1 MADWDPH
8 AFTLALLADLRANDG
23 VATSGPMAGR
33 HLLILTTK
41 GAKTGEPREA
51 ILASTR
57 DGDAYVVAGSKG
69 GSPQHP
75 SWFKNLEADPIVKI
89 EADGKVLEA
98 KAVVAAG
105 AERDVLWDRHVAALP
120 AFGDYLGKT
129 EGRVIPM
136 IRLEPIK

>member
-8 AFTLALLADLRANDG
+8 AFTLAMLADLRAHGG
-23 VATSGPMAGR
+23 VATQGPMAGQ

-51 ILASTR
+51 ILATTR

-69 GSPQHP
+69 GHPQHP
-75 SWFKNLEADPIVKI
+75 SWFKNLQADPIVKV
-89 EADGKVLEA
+89 EADGKAFEA
-98 KAVVAAG
+98 KALVTQG
-105 AERDVLWDRHVAALP
+105 AERDTLWNRHVEAMP
-120 AFGDYLGKT
+120 GFGDYPAKA

-136 IRLEPIK
+136 IKLEPIK